1 MSNDTMGESSAMG
14 HDPLAWIAKEGEQA
28 DVANAEVN
36 EQKTVESEPKASSV
50 SEVVVKDELEEKP
63 IESIDHTIAL
73 AEKAATGVL
82 VVLEGDVGIANVN
95 ELHEEL
101 CEALKQTSKVTIQA
115 AGLSHVDT
123 AAAQLLY
130 AFVRDAKKLDVEV
143 QWQDVPESCLKIFQ
157 VIGLPED
164 MAA

>member
-1 MSNDTMGESSAMG
+1 MNNDTMGESSAMG
-14 HDPLAWIAKEGEQA
+14 HDPLAWIAKEGEQTE
-28 DVANAEVN
+28 VASSEVN
-36 EQKTVESEPKASSV
+36 EQTPVEPEASSV
-50 SEVVVKDELEEKP
+50 SEAVVKDELKEKP
-63 IESIDHTIAL
+63 VESIDHTIAL

-82 VVLEGDVGIANVN
+82 IVLEGDVGIANVN

-101 CEALKQTSKVTIQA
+101 CEALQQTSKVTIQA
-115 AGLSHVDT
+115 ASLSHVDT

-143 QWQDVPESCLKIFQ
+143 QWQGVPESCLKIFQ
-157 VIGLPED
+157 VIGLPKD